1 MYKAFLIKYA
11 EIAIKGKNRYLFEDA
26 LVSQMN
32 HALKKVDGTFRIR
45 KEQGRI
51 YIEMDGE
58 YDYDEAVEALKCV
71 FGIVGICPVVI
82 LEDEGFDKLAEEVIH
97 HIDEAYPDK
106 LRNIHNPPY
115 SLFYI
120 GTLPDKSRKSVAI
133 VGARGRS
140 AYGCEVAKV
149 LAAALSR
156 QGIQIISGM
165 ARGIDRDAHMGCL
178 EAGGNTYAVLGS
190 GADTCYP
197 KENRFLYD
205 KIKVSGGIISE
216 LMPGTDPQKMFF
228 PMRNRIISALSDIV
242 VIVEAKKRSGSLI
255 TADFAMEQ
263 GKDVYVI
270 PGRITDTL
278 SYGCNSLIKQGA
290 GIIYNIDEFVSD
302 ITMTGFT
309 ECTQMDFRKNILDK
323 KEALVYSLLDFCPIA
338 IGTLSQKVPYELS
351 ELFEVLE
358 DLIQK
363 GFVKETIPNYYIRSL

>member
-1 MYKAFLIKYA
+1 MKFKYWLTSLTDISNAKKKLLHDCSITA
-11 EIAIKGKNRYLFEDA
+11 EKLFFMPKNELFDI
-26 LVSQMN
+26 LFFT
-32 HALKKVDGTFRIR
+32 DDDR
-45 KEQGRI
+45 KI
-51 YIEMDGE
+51 
-58 YDYDEAVEALKCV
+58 
-71 FGIVGICPVVI
+71 I
-82 LEDEGFDKLAEEVIH
+82 LESRASYDVEKEWILFQQKDIGFVTME
-97 HIDEAYPDK
+97 DEAYPDK

-120 GTLPDKSRKSVAI
+120 GALPDKSRKSVAI

-205 KIKVSGGIISE
+205 KIKVFGGIISE
-216 LMPGTDPQKMFF
+216 FMPGTDPQKMFF
-228 PMRNRIISALSDIV
+228 PMRNRIISGLSDIV

-255 TADFAMEQ
+255 TADLAMEQ

-278 SYGCNSLIKQGA
+278 STGLRLPQDDMSPTPA
-290 GIIYNIDEFVSD
+290 GINITGIISIMNLPALLTELSGIRPVSRPMKS
-302 ITMTGFT
+302 ITMPYMLAGTGNGSKYLSISPTNEIASMMRNCFNN
-309 ECTQMDFRKNILDK
+309 FILYCIS
-323 KEALVYSLLDFCPIA
+323 VI
-338 IGTLSQKVPYELS
+338 
-351 ELFEVLE
+351 
-358 DLIQK
+358 
-363 GFVKETIPNYYIRSL
+363 YIS

>member
-1 MYKAFLIKYA
+1 MKFKYWLTSLTDISNAKKKLLHDCSITA
-11 EIAIKGKNRYLFEDA
+11 EKLFFMPKNELFDI
-26 LVSQMN
+26 LFFT
-32 HALKKVDGTFRIR
+32 DDDR
-45 KEQGRI
+45 KI
-51 YIEMDGE
+51 
-58 YDYDEAVEALKCV
+58 
-71 FGIVGICPVVI
+71 I
-82 LEDEGFDKLAEEVIH
+82 LESRASYDVEKEWI
-97 HIDEAYPDK
+97 
-106 LRNIHNPPY
+106 
-115 SLFYI
+115 LFQQK
-120 GTLPDKSRKSVAI
+120 DI

-205 KIKVSGGIISE
+205 KIKLSGGIISE

-228 PMRNRIISALSDIV
+228 PMRNRIISGLSDIV

>member
-1 MYKAFLIKYA
+1 MKFKYWLTSLTDISNAKKKLLHDCGITA
-11 EIAIKGKNRYLFEDA
+11 EKLFFMPKNELFDI
-26 LVSQMN
+26 LFFT
-32 HALKKVDGTFRIR
+32 DDDR
-45 KEQGRI
+45 KI
-51 YIEMDGE
+51 
-58 YDYDEAVEALKCV
+58 
-71 FGIVGICPVVI
+71 I
-82 LEDEGFDKLAEEVIH
+82 LESRASYDVEKEWILFQQKDIGFVTME
-97 HIDEAYPDK
+97 DEAYPDK
-106 LRNIHNPPY
+106 LRDIHNPPY

-120 GTLPDKSRKSVAI
+120 GALPDKSRKSVAI

-228 PMRNRIISALSDIV
+228 PMRNRIISGLSDIV

-255 TADFAMEQ
+255 TADFAMGGGLFFAEPMMNGGMLLCIVQ
-263 GKDVYVI
+263 SVVYIAILVWAFNKKNSYHAYVI
-270 PGRITDTL
+270 IPFSI
-278 SYGCNSLIKQGA
+278 LIFRFAWYATCA
-290 GIIYNIDEFVSD
+290 GLVKMLIYYVPFVYFVS
-302 ITMTGFT
+302 
-309 ECTQMDFRKNILDK
+309 K
-323 KEALVYSLLDFCPIA
+323 KI
-338 IGTLSQKVPYELS
+338 K
-351 ELFEVLE
+351 
-358 DLIQK
+358 
-363 GFVKETIPNYYIRSL
+363 

>member
-1 MYKAFLIKYA
+1 M
-11 EIAIKGKNRYLFEDA
+11 
-26 LVSQMN
+26 
-32 HALKKVDGTFRIR
+32 
-45 KEQGRI
+45 
-51 YIEMDGE
+51 
-58 YDYDEAVEALKCV
+58 
-71 FGIVGICPVVI
+71 
-82 LEDEGFDKLAEEVIH
+82 
-97 HIDEAYPDK
+97 
-106 LRNIHNPPY
+106 
-115 SLFYI
+115 
-120 GTLPDKSRKSVAI
+120 
-133 VGARGRS
+133 
-140 AYGCEVAKV
+140 AKV

-205 KIKVSGGIISE
+205 KIKVFGGIISE

-228 PMRNRIISALSDIV
+228 PMRNRIISGLSDIV

-309 ECTQMDFRKNILDK
+309 ECTQMDFRKNLLDK

-358 DLIQK
+358 NLIQK
-363 GFVKETIPNYYIRSL
+363 RIC

>member
-1 MYKAFLIKYA
+1 M
-11 EIAIKGKNRYLFEDA
+11 
-26 LVSQMN
+26 
-32 HALKKVDGTFRIR
+32 
-45 KEQGRI
+45 
-51 YIEMDGE
+51 
-58 YDYDEAVEALKCV
+58 
-71 FGIVGICPVVI
+71 
-82 LEDEGFDKLAEEVIH
+82 
-97 HIDEAYPDK
+97 
-106 LRNIHNPPY
+106 
-115 SLFYI
+115 
-120 GTLPDKSRKSVAI
+120 
-133 VGARGRS
+133 
-140 AYGCEVAKV
+140 AKV

-228 PMRNRIISALSDIV
+228 PMRNRIISGLSDIV

-270 PGRITDTL
+270 PGRVTDTL

-309 ECTQMDFRKNILDK
+309 ECTQMDFRKIYLIK
-323 KEALVYSLLDFCPIA
+323 KKHWCIVYSIFV
-338 IGTLSQKVPYELS
+338 LSQSGHCLK
-351 ELFEVLE
+351 
-358 DLIQK
+358 K
-363 GFVKETIPNYYIRSL
+363 CRMNYRNYLKC

>member
-1 MYKAFLIKYA
+1 MKFKYWLTSLTDISNAKKKLLHDCSITA
-11 EIAIKGKNRYLFEDA
+11 EKLFFMPKNELFDI
-26 LVSQMN
+26 LFFT
-32 HALKKVDGTFRIR
+32 DDDR
-45 KEQGRI
+45 KI
-51 YIEMDGE
+51 
-58 YDYDEAVEALKCV
+58 
-71 FGIVGICPVVI
+71 I
-82 LEDEGFDKLAEEVIH
+82 LESRASYDVEKEWILFQQKDIGFVTME
-97 HIDEAYPDK
+97 DEAYPDK

-120 GTLPDKSRKSVAI
+120 GALPDKSRKSVAI

-205 KIKVSGGIISE
+205 KIKLSGGIISE
-216 LMPGTDPQKMFF
+216 LMPGTDPQKMFL
-228 PMRNRIISALSDIV
+228 PP
-242 VIVEAKKRSGSLI
+242 
-255 TADFAMEQ
+255 TAVPHIEPPSNKTGNMEQ

>member
-1 MYKAFLIKYA
+1 
-11 EIAIKGKNRYLFEDA
+11 
-26 LVSQMN
+26 
-32 HALKKVDGTFRIR
+32 
-45 KEQGRI
+45 
-51 YIEMDGE
+51 
-58 YDYDEAVEALKCV
+58 
-71 FGIVGICPVVI
+71 
-82 LEDEGFDKLAEEVIH
+82 
-97 HIDEAYPDK
+97 
-106 LRNIHNPPY
+106 
-115 SLFYI
+115 
-120 GTLPDKSRKSVAI
+120 
-133 VGARGRS
+133 
-140 AYGCEVAKV
+140 
-149 LAAALSR
+149 
-156 QGIQIISGM
+156 
-165 ARGIDRDAHMGCL
+165 
-178 EAGGNTYAVLGS
+178 
-190 GADTCYP
+190 
-197 KENRFLYD
+197 
-205 KIKVSGGIISE
+205 
-216 LMPGTDPQKMFF
+216 MPGTDPQKMFF
-228 PMRNRIISALSDIV
+228 PMRNRIISGLSDIV

-290 GIIYNIDEFVSD
+290 GITYNIDEFVSD

>member
-1 MYKAFLIKYA
+1 MKFKYWLTSLTDISNAKKKLLHDYSITA
-11 EIAIKGKNRYLFEDA
+11 EKLFFMPKNELFDI
-26 LVSQMN
+26 LFFT
-32 HALKKVDGTFRIR
+32 DDDR
-45 KEQGRI
+45 KI
-51 YIEMDGE
+51 
-58 YDYDEAVEALKCV
+58 
-71 FGIVGICPVVI
+71 I
-82 LEDEGFDKLAEEVIH
+82 LESRASYDVEKEWILFQQKDIGFVTME
-97 HIDEAYPDK
+97 DEAYPDK

-120 GTLPDKSRKSVAI
+120 GALPDKSRKSVAI

-228 PMRNRIISALSDIV
+228 PMRNRIISGLSDIV
-242 VIVEAKKRSGSLI
+242 VIVEAKR
-255 TADFAMEQ
+255 
-263 GKDVYVI
+263 
-270 PGRITDTL
+270 
-278 SYGCNSLIKQGA
+278 
-290 GIIYNIDEFVSD
+290 
-302 ITMTGFT
+302 
-309 ECTQMDFRKNILDK
+309 
-323 KEALVYSLLDFCPIA
+323 EAVH
-338 IGTLSQKVPYELS
+338 
-351 ELFEVLE
+351 
-358 DLIQK
+358 
-363 GFVKETIPNYYIRSL
+363 

>member
-1 MYKAFLIKYA
+1 MNNLAIIPARSGSKGLKDKNIKLLNGKPLIAYSIEAAKKSEIYSHILVSTDSERYG
-11 EIAIKGKNRYLFEDA
+11 EIAIQYGAEVPFYRSEENASDVASSWDVVKE
-26 LVSQMN
+26 V
-32 HALKKVDGTFRIR
+32 LKKY
-45 KEQGRI
+45 Q
-51 YIEMDGE
+51 EM
-58 YDYDEAVEALKCV
+58 
-71 FGIVGICPVVI
+71 GIVFDTFTLLQPTSP
-82 LEDEGFDKLAEEVIH
+82 LRKYEDIKK
-97 HIDEAYPDK
+97 AYE
-106 LRNIHNPPY
+106 
-115 SLFYI
+115 LFKEK
-120 GTLPDKSRKSVAI
+120 DAI
-133 VGARGRS
+133 
-140 AYGCEVAKV
+140 
-149 LAAALSR
+149 ALSR

-205 KIKVSGGIISE
+205 KIKVFGGIISE

-228 PMRNRIISALSDIV
+228 PMRNRIISGLSDIV

-309 ECTQMDFRKNILDK
+309 ECTQMDFRKNLLDK

-358 DLIQK
+358 NLIQK